1 MHRNETSPCESN
13 RKEESVAILDGRDLS
28 TCRRFTGYL
37 ADRSICTSQVEL
49 DEAHRRLW
57 IRLASVA
64 RFSVAL
70 DSGATDVLVETLTSA
85 GACALRCEHALGQR
99 LLGANPNC
107 APTAIPCSER
117 TLSASPDGVPMR
129 LYLHLGDSARDR
141 IDVTF
146 TRPATLA
153 LIDHLQ
159 TCRAAMVDP

>member
-1 MHRNETSPCESN
+1 M
-13 RKEESVAILDGRDLS
+13 AILDGRDLS

-37 ADRSICTSQVEL
+37 ADRSICTSLVEL

-70 DSGATDVLVETLTSA
+70 DPAATDILVETLTST
-85 GACALRCEHALGQR
+85 GACALRCEHARGQR

-107 APTAIPCSER
+107 VPTVIPYSER
-117 TLSASPDGVPMR
+117 TLSTPPHGWPMR
-129 LYLHLGDSARDR
+129 LYLHLGDAAEDR

-153 LIDHLQ
+153 LVEHLQ
-159 TCRAAMVDP
+159 RCRSSMTDR